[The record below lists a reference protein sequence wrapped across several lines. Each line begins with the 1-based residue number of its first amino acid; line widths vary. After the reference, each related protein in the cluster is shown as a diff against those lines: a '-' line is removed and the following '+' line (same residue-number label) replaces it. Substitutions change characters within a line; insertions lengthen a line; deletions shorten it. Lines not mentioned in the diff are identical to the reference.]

1 MHFMVLMVVVVERKV
16 IVMKDIEK
24 LIQHILKK
32 ALVSFAKETGCGMI
46 DLFEDNLLYDIDGVT
61 YKIEVH
67 EVDNYE

>member
-1 MHFMVLMVVVVERKV
+1 
-16 IVMKDIEK
+16 MKDIEK

-67 EVDNYE
+67 EVDNE